1 MKYFAMKGREM
12 ALKADGTE
20 LQALDLDILANAC
33 GATDKVVETSNDIT
47 AVYLNDMDKL
57 PDGYSREVI
66 RHYFNGH
73 DEEEILQASRAKALL
88 EWRQSTRY
96 CSKCGAALKDHDTM
110 TARVCPD
117 CGNIIYPRIDPCIIV
132 LVYKDGEILLARH
145 VQRNQDIYA
154 CIAGFVEAGETIENA
169 VVREIKEETGL
180 TVKNVQYFGSQ
191 SWPFPAQLM
200 FGFTADYESGEITL
214 QAEEIADARWFDPD
228 HCPASP
234 QPGSIAYRL
243 IEDAR
248 RKKHCK

>member
-1 MKYFAMKGREM
+1 
-12 ALKADGTE
+12 
-20 LQALDLDILANAC
+20 
-33 GATDKVVETSNDIT
+33 
-47 AVYLNDMDKL
+47 
-57 PDGYSREVI
+57 
-66 RHYFNGH
+66 
-73 DEEEILQASRAKALL
+73 
-88 EWRQSTRY
+88 
-96 CSKCGAALKDHDTM
+96 M

-132 LVYKDGEILLARH
+132 LVYKEGKILLARH

-154 CIAGFVEAGETIENA
+154 CIAGFVEAGEPIEHA
-169 VVREIKEETGL
+169 VEREIMEETGL
-180 TVKNVQYFGSQ
+180 KVKNIRYFGSQ

-200 FGFTADYESGEITL
+200 FGFIADYESGEISL
-214 QAEEIADARWFDPD
+214 QAEEISDAQWFDPD

>member
-12 ALKADGTE
+12 ALKADGPE

-33 GATDKVVETSNDIT
+33 GAADKVVEASNDIT

-73 DEEEILQASRAKALL
+73 NEEEILQASRAKALL

-228 HCPASP
+228 QCPASP

>member
-1 MKYFAMKGREM
+1 MKGREM

-33 GATDKVVETSNDIT
+33 GAADKVIEASNDIM
-47 AVYLNDMDKL
+47 AVCLNDMEKL
-57 PDGYSREVI
+57 PAGYSREVI
-66 RHYFNGH
+66 RHYFNLH
-73 DEEEILQASRAKALL
+73 SEEESILAARAKALL

-96 CSKCGAALKDHDTM
+96 CGKCGAALKEHDIM

-132 LVYKDGEILLARH
+132 LVYKEGKILLARH

-154 CIAGFVEAGETIENA
+154 CIAGFVEAGEPIEHA
-169 VVREIKEETGL
+169 VEREIMEETGL
-180 TVKNVQYFGSQ
+180 KVKNIRYFGSQ

-200 FGFTADYESGEITL
+200 FGFTADYESGEISL
-214 QAEEIADARWFDPD
+214 QAEEISDAQWFDPD